1 MSDNTDSAARPSPRE
16 HASDAPVHDHADH
29 HQHDHGHA
37 DHHQHDHADREHRHR
52 FGGDGVTRRRVI
64 QTGAAITGTALA
76 GCLGNGGGDVPEP
89 IALTAGQQCDVCGM
103 VIEKH
108 PGPDGQIFFRDNAPE
123 GHDNPARFDALKQCL
138 FPYLWEKQSL
148 GWKASAI
155 YVTDYSSVDYNVNTQ
170 GGNAYM
176 SSHPEKEAFAEA
188 QDLYYAVNSDV
199 QGAMGYD
206 FMPFSVESDA
216 TAYAEEWGGQVVR
229 YGDIDEALVG
239 K

>member
-1 MSDNTDSAARPSPRE
+1 
-16 HASDAPVHDHADH
+16 
-29 HQHDHGHA
+29 
-37 DHHQHDHADREHRHR
+37 
-52 FGGDGVTRRRVI
+52 
-64 QTGAAITGTALA
+64 
-76 GCLGNGGGDVPEP
+76 
-89 IALTAGQQCDVCGM
+89 M

-108 PGPDGQIFFRDNAPE
+108 PGPNGQVFFRDNAPQ
-123 GHDNPARFDALKQCL
+123 GHDNPARFDALKQCM

-155 YVTDYSSVDYNVNTQ
+155 YVTDYSSIDYNVNTQ

-176 SSHPEKEAFAEA
+176 SSHPEKEAFAKAE
-188 QDLYYAVNSDV
+188 DLYYAVNSDV

-229 YGDIDEALVG
+229 FGEIDEALVG

>member
-1 MSDNTDSAARPSPRE
+1 MSDNTDSTDRPSPR
-16 HASDAPVHDHADH
+16 DHAPDASAQGH
-29 HQHDHGHA
+29 ARHHAHQHDHGH
-37 DHHQHDHADREHRHR
+37 RHR
-52 FGGDGVTRRRVI
+52 FEDAADGDGVTRRRVI

-76 GCLGNGGGDVPEP
+76 GCLGNGGGGDVPEP
-89 IALTAGQQCDVCGM
+89 IALTADQQCDVCGM

-108 PGPDGQIFFRDNAPE
+108 PGPDGQIFFRDNAPQ
-123 GHDNPARFDALKQCL
+123 GHDNPARFDALKQCM

-155 YVTDYSSVDYNVNTQ
+155 YVTDYSSVDFNVNTQ

-188 QDLYYAVNSDV
+188 QDLYYVVNSDV

-216 TAYAEEWGGQVVR
+216 TAYAEEWGGQVVQ